1 MAHVSLYRRY
11 RPDTFDK
18 VIGQEHIVR
27 TLVNQIKTDNIS
39 HAYLFTGTRG
49 TGKTSVARIFARAI
63 NCENPVNGS
72 PCGKC
77 NKCVELTN
85 PSNMDIIEIDA
96 ASNNTVD
103 EIRDLR
109 EKVKYPP
116 VVGRYKVYII
126 DEVHMLSL
134 SASNALLKTLEEP
147 PSHAV
152 FILATTDVQK
162 LPATIL
168 SRCMRFDFKLL
179 TNEELSGNLRRIFN
193 DIGKKYTEEAVN
205 LIATA
210 AEGSARDSLSIA
222 DMCVAYSADTITY
235 NDVLVVLGASDPNI
249 VIDIVAA
256 ITARDVGNALETLNG
271 LMNYGKNIGVL
282 AKDVATYVRDVL
294 YIRNCADAEKILRL
308 PKDIYDR
315 LKEISKSV
323 TNAQLLGILDLF
335 NGLSGELRYSTQ
347 PRIMLEAAIVRAC
360 SESGELELAT
370 RIKRLE
376 DKMAQGFV
384 AAPVATA
391 PAAEQKKNNNVTFSA
406 PEIWT
411 RCATGFIGNKFYAL
425 GLAMNKARDVSEE
438 GGAFTVKYAS
448 DAEASVVKS
457 AENKRLIEEKLTE
470 FTSMPCKISVETDVA
485 SSVETNVAERLKKV
499 FGNDFKI
506 TK

>member
-1 MAHVSLYRRY
+1 MSHISLYRRY

-18 VIGQEHIVR
+18 VIGQTHIVR

-77 NKCVELTN
+77 AKCVELMN

-116 VVGRYKVYII
+116 VVGKYRVYII
-126 DEVHMLSL
+126 DEVHMLTIN
-134 SASNALLKTLEEP
+134 ASNALLKTLEEP

-179 TNEELSGNLRRIFN
+179 TIEQLSDNLRNIFK
-193 DIGKKYTEEAVN
+193 DIGKKYSEEAVN

-222 DMCVAYSADTITY
+222 DMCVAYSTGEITY
-235 NDVLVVLGASDPNI
+235 TDVLEVLGASDPNI
-249 VIDIVAA
+249 VIDIVRAVISRNVSA
-256 ITARDVGNALETLNG
+256 SLETLNG

-282 AKDVATYVRDVL
+282 AKDIATYVRDIL
-294 YIRNCADAEKILRL
+294 YIRNCAGAENILRL
-308 PKDIYDR
+308 PKDIFQR
-315 LKEISKSV
+315 LKEISLKA

-360 SESGELELAT
+360 AESGELELAS
-370 RIKRLE
+370 RVKKIE
-376 DKMAQGFV
+376 DKLASGQI
-384 AAPVATA
+384 ATA
-391 PAAEQKKNNNVTFSA
+391 PATATSAVQKKNNLTARSA
-406 PEIWT
+406 ADLWSQ
-411 RCATGFIGNKFYAL
+411 CATDFIGNNFLAL
-425 GLAMNKARDVSEE
+425 GLAMNKAQKTEAE
-438 GGAFTVKYAS
+438 GNVITAKFRTEGESSIVAKT
-448 DAEASVVKS
+448 
-457 AENKRLIEEKLTE
+457 ENKKVIEEKLAELSGTAYRVN
-470 FTSMPCKISVETDVA
+470 VE
-485 SSVETNVAERLKKV
+485 VELTADRDADIADRLRKV
-499 FGNDFKI
+499 FGSDFKV

>member
-1 MAHVSLYRRY
+1 MSHISLYRKY

-18 VIGQEHIVR
+18 VIGQAHIVR
-27 TLVNQIKTDNIS
+27 TLVNQIKNDNIS

-63 NCENPVNGS
+63 NCESPVNGS

-77 NKCVELTN
+77 KKCIELMN

-116 VVGRYKVYII
+116 VVGKYRVYII
-126 DEVHMLSL
+126 DEVHMLTA
-134 SASNALLKTLEEP
+134 SACNALLKTLEEP

-168 SRCMRFDFKLL
+168 SRCMRFDFKLM
-179 TNEELSGNLRRIFN
+179 TIEQLSGNLRNIFN
-193 DIGKKYTEEAVN
+193 DIGKKYSEEAVN

-222 DMCVAYSADTITY
+222 DMCVAYSTGEITY
-235 NDVLVVLGASDPNI
+235 TDVLEVLGASDPNI
-249 VIDIVAA
+249 VIDIVKAV
-256 ITARDVGNALETLNG
+256 ISRNVSESLETLNG

-282 AKDVATYVRDVL
+282 AKDIATYVRDIL
-294 YIRNCADAEKILRL
+294 YIRNCATADNILRL
-308 PKDIYDR
+308 PKDIFAR
-315 LKEISKSV
+315 LKDISAKA

-360 SESGELELAT
+360 SESGELELAS
-370 RIKRLE
+370 RVKKLE
-376 DKMAQGFV
+376 DRLSAGQIT
-384 AAPVATA
+384 VATA
-391 PAAEQKKNNNVTFSA
+391 GAPAVQKKNKIKDRSA
-406 PEIWT
+406 AELWSQ
-411 RCATGFIGNKFYAL
+411 CATEFVGNQYLAL
-425 GLAMNKARDVSEE
+425 GLAMNKA
-438 GGAFTVKYAS
+438 VKAQS
-448 DAEASVVKS
+448 DGNVISVEYKTEAEASLVVNT
-457 AENKRLIEEKLTE
+457 ENKKVIEKKLAELSGTAYKIEVIVDVENDRSTE
-470 FTSMPCKISVETDVA
+470 IAD
-485 SSVETNVAERLKKV
+485 RLKRV
-499 FGNDFKI
+499 FGTDIKI